1 MLKINKKIIFV
12 SIIILITLFTN
23 IVFARRIGEFSSFRV
38 SFWGNRRTGF
48 LFKEGSDGSNYV
60 LNLWPS
66 REFKPIKVKN
76 YLINTN
82 GSRRSDDNLLE
93 CGRRGTF
100 SNWASRGYS
109 YALKM
114 HRENWWDRSYKYNR

>member
-1 MLKINKKIIFV
+1 MLKMNKKIIFV

-48 LFKEGSDGSNYV
+48 LLKEGADGSNYI

-76 YLINTN
+76 YLVNTN
-82 GSRRSDDNLLE
+82 GSRRSDDNLVE
-93 CGRRGTF
+93 CGKRGIC

-109 YALKM
+109 YALRM
-114 HRENWWDRSYKYNR
+114 NRENWWDRRYNYNR

>member
-1 MLKINKKIIFV
+1 MLKINKKIIFF

-48 LFKEGSDGSNYV
+48 IFKEGSDGSNYV

-109 YALKM
+109 YALRM
-114 HRENWWDRSYKYNR
+114 NRENWWDRRYTRNR

>member
-1 MLKINKKIIFV
+1 MLKINKKIIFF

-48 LFKEGSDGSNYV
+48 LLKEGADGSNYV

-82 GSRRSDDNLLE
+82 GSRRSDDNLVE
-93 CGRRGTF
+93 CGKRGIC

-109 YALKM
+109 YALRM
-114 HRENWWDRSYKYNR
+114 NRENIWDRRYNRNR

>member
-1 MLKINKKIIFV
+1 MLKINKKIIFF

-48 LFKEGSDGSNYV
+48 LLKEGADGSNYV

-82 GSRRSDDNLLE
+82 GSRRSDVNLVE
-93 CGRRGTF
+93 CGKRGIC

-109 YALKM
+109 YALRM
-114 HRENWWDRSYKYNR
+114 NRENIWDRRYNRNR

>member
-1 MLKINKKIIFV
+1 MLKINKKIIFF

-23 IVFARRIGEFSSFRV
+23 IVFARRIGEFSRFRV
-38 SFWGNRRTGF
+38 SFWGDRTGF
-48 LFKEGSDGSNYV
+48 LLKEGSDGSDYV

-66 REFKPIKVKN
+66 RELAAIKIKN
-76 YLINTN
+76 YLINKN
-82 GSRRSDDNLLE
+82 GSMRSYNNLLE
-93 CGRRGTF
+93 CGKRGTF

>member
-1 MLKINKKIIFV
+1 MLKINKKIIFF

-38 SFWGNRRTGF
+38 SFLGNRRTGF

-109 YALKM
+109 YALRM
-114 HRENWWDRSYKYNR
+114 NRENWWDRRYTRNR

>member
-1 MLKINKKIIFV
+1 MLKINKKIIFF

-48 LFKEGSDGSNYV
+48 LLKEGADGSNYV

-82 GSRRSDDNLLE
+82 GYRRSDDNLVE
-93 CGRRGTF
+93 CGKRGIC

-109 YALKM
+109 YALRM
-114 HRENWWDRSYKYNR
+114 NRENIWDRRYNRNR